1 MEKDAVDLRQQFE
14 VLAQNFSQLSEQL
27 SQGNQDIQNYD
38 IFQYKKQ
45 IESLGICC
53 IKFQELRNKVFDAA
67 SCLPI
72 FLTKTLDEIVA
83 LNDINILL
91 QELQEAENERVR
103 KNALQVLDRILAI
116 IKRDRVDFPALQEC
130 QQQASELRHTIANDS
145 KCIDWREDIESLALG
160 KHPLAALLEL
170 VERRETSAYIDL
182 ANLQKVV
189 KESFPKSGE
198 ELSVAALMGHLC
210 ISEELLRESPAI
222 TTAECNKTPSMRELS
237 EVAATSS
244 IEKLPG
250 GVSVQVPSEENVIT
264 EDELILPT
272 AIKKASNSE
281 QVSTQ
286 TASQKS
292 PEDTGELIGTIE
304 KSTDEFSVSVT
315 ECEAKPISLEV
326 VQDSTPVEALPVT
339 SGENHNDTQGDTPQ
353 PNELLVQDTDEPN
366 NSLLQG
372 RYQLN
377 HNLNAI
383 DGSESWLGQ
392 DEDCSDYLINL
403 QRYPEKQPN
412 EVLRRIWDNQLRT
425 LYRLSSSPG
434 AEESILTLYDAG
446 IDRDCR
452 AFVMVLN
459 SDCNGYETL
468 ATAFT
473 NRQDPRW
480 QKCNWLQI
488 NQIKKA
494 EVRQQIWQGLRQIA
508 TGIEL
513 LHRQQVIH
521 RNICAEN
528 IYFAENQGPD
538 SWRLG
543 GFEWSV
549 RLGNASH
556 NSPVQSWNTP
566 PEFSDEEAIGYTF
579 DTDWYAFG
587 MLAARC
593 FYKYSEEQDK
603 SSPNEPYD
611 QVLQRLE
618 DNYSNLSS
626 VEVALIQ
633 QLITSRPE
641 ERLRFST
648 EIIRELDEII
658 NKLNIGIGII
668 GGGKKQPLKLA
679 FNPKNEKISDTAR
692 QGGFVPNPS
701 KPDEDYNFNNSSHIS
716 RLKNFLRENLESAKL
731 YPMRG
736 KTTYVLAGQ
745 RITLLI
751 DQFQKQPGQ
760 PGTWDIAF
768 AYDPG
773 ELRGNEDEN
782 FKELRDIPIEVI
794 IISEA
799 KKNPTTNAKSQSWKA
814 FLPQIDEKKALR
826 EPLAKFR
833 EFLQCTNQLELLM
846 RDAEIFAYR
855 IKDKKIEGTDE
866 LIYIEE
872 RERDHPVSSFC
883 QIRGGMLEFL
893 QREFDSGRKDCKLFL
908 LTDDNSLTI
917 DGGRQKNEAWEF
929 VRINREQKYAE
940 LRRATSD
947 GVPQN
952 PAPESGY
959 LRSWNLFAQ
968 IKVIQ
973 RRKDAID
980 RLEDHSYLLQALAT
994 PRPMD
999 TKWIPPLDRLDTT
1012 GLDRSKKAAI
1022 QDILRVRPI
1031 YTLQGPPG
1039 TGKTTLVAHL
1049 LREII
1054 DEDPVAQ
1061 VLVTAQAHSAVDVLR
1076 DKVWNEA
1083 FRDVDN
1089 AQKPIAVRLGVGDD
1103 AEGNVEGTVEQVS
1116 RDLLQKTFNQLSEF
1130 SSPSAIQQEWSEI
1143 LEQMLHAQSSASEPA
1158 LAEFQELVKRG
1169 ANIAYCTTTAGDL
1182 EELANSNQSFDWSIV
1197 EEAGKAHGFELAL
1210 PLQAGHRWMLLGD
1223 HKQLPPYRYTDYLKC
1238 LTNLDQVVNN
1248 LDKLP
1253 RRDRSLLDND
1263 WLRNWK
1269 DKEAQ
1274 AKNDFIKYAEH
1285 RLTTFEYL
1293 FENLRDLAYGQQKI
1307 TTTESE
1313 GAAAGRL
1320 SMQYRMHPTIGD
1332 LIFRT
1337 FYNEDKL
1344 YDEENTYNQPVTND
1358 EGNPE
1363 LRVCHPFIEPG
1374 NIKDKAVVWI
1384 DIPWYGDEPEYE
1396 EEGENKAKPRYTN
1409 PFEVEAVKEFLSKL
1423 RYDKAPDQALKVAVL
1438 SPYAQQVALLR
1449 KELDKLEL
1457 PPKIVRKENL
1467 RARKGKNNQPPLVHT
1482 VDSFQGNEADIVII
1496 SLVRN
1501 NHILS
1506 EDKFPDGMG
1515 FLKEAKRLNVLLSR
1529 AEKLLVLVGSWK
1541 FFERHLEDIN
1551 IEDRHN
1557 SLWEWKNIFQML
1569 NEGFT
1574 SGLALK
1580 IPYRQIVKCK
1590 EV

>member
-14 VLAQNFSQLSEQL
+14 VLAQKFSQLSEQL
-27 SQGNQDIQNYD
+27 SQGNQDIENYD

-45 IESLGICC
+45 IESLGSCC
-53 IKFQELRNKVFDAA
+53 INILELRHKVFEAA
-67 SCLPI
+67 SSLPI
-72 FLTKTLDEIVA
+72 SLTKTLDEIVS
-83 LNDINILL
+83 LNEINILL

-130 QQQASELRHTIANDS
+130 QQQASELRHTIAKDS
-145 KCIDWREDIESLALG
+145 KCIDLREDIESLAVG

-170 VERRETSAYIDL
+170 VERRETSDYRDL
-182 ANLQKVV
+182 SNLQTVV

-210 ISEELLRESPAI
+210 ISEELMPESPAI

-250 GVSVQVPSEENVIT
+250 GVSVQVPSEENVIA

-272 AIKKASNSE
+272 AIEKASNSE
-281 QVSTQ
+281 QVSTES
-286 TASQKS
+286 ASQKS
-292 PEDTGELIGTIE
+292 PEETVELIGTIE
-304 KSTDEFSVSVT
+304 KNTDESSVSLT
-315 ECEAKPISLEV
+315 ESEATSTSVEV
-326 VQDSTPVEALPVT
+326 AQDKTPVETPTVA
-339 SGENHNDTQGDTPQ
+339 SEDNQNDTQADTPQ
-353 PNELLVQDTDEPN
+353 PNELLVQDSDEPN
-366 NSLLQG
+366 NCLLHG
-372 RYQLN
+372 RYKLN
-377 HNLNAI
+377 HKLNAI

-392 DEDCSDYLINL
+392 DEDYSDYLIKL
-403 QRYPEKQPN
+403 QRYPEKEPN

-446 IDRDCR
+446 IDRDYR
-452 AFVMVLN
+452 AFVMVLK

-473 NRQDPRW
+473 NRQDSRW
-480 QKCNWLQI
+480 QKCKWLQI
-488 NQIKKA
+488 NQMKKP
-494 EVRQQIWQGLRQIA
+494 EVRKQIWQGFQQIA
-508 TGIEL
+508 AGIEL

-556 NSPVQSWNTP
+556 NSPIQGWNTP
-566 PEFSDEEAIGYTF
+566 PEFSDENAIGYTF

-593 FYKYSEEQDK
+593 FYKELEDQDK
-603 SSPNEPYD
+603 SSPKELHR
-611 QVLQRLE
+611 QVFQRLE
-618 DNYSNLSS
+618 SNYSNLLP
-626 VEVALIQ
+626 VEVGLIQ
-633 QLITSRPE
+633 QFINIRPE

-648 EIIRELDEII
+648 EIIREIGDII
-658 NKLNIGIGII
+658 NKLQIGIATN
-668 GGGKKQPLKLA
+668 KKEQPLKLA
-679 FNPKNEKISDTAR
+679 FDPKNQKISDAAR
-692 QGGFVPNPS
+692 QGGFVPNSS
-701 KPDEDYNFNNSSHIS
+701 KPDENYNHLTHLHIN
-716 RLKNFLRENLESAKL
+716 RLKDFFRENFENAKL
-731 YPMRG
+731 YPVLG
-736 KTTYVLAGQ
+736 QNTYVLVGQ

-751 DQFQKQPGQ
+751 DQYQEQPGHA
-760 PGTWDIAF
+760 GTWDIAF
-768 AYDPG
+768 AVAPG
-773 ELRGNEDEN
+773 ELRRSDGEN
-782 FKELRDIPIEVI
+782 VKELRDTSVEVI
-794 IISEA
+794 TISEA
-799 KKNPTTNAKSQSWKA
+799 RTKKNPNAQSPSWKD
-814 FLPQIDEKKALR
+814 FLPQIDDKKALR

-855 IKDKKIEGTDE
+855 IKERNKKGTDE
-866 LIYIEE
+866 CIRIEE
-872 RERDHPVSSFC
+872 RERARPVSSFC
-883 QIRGGMLEFL
+883 EIRGGMLEFL
-893 QREFDSGRKDCKLFL
+893 QREWDSGRTDCKFFL
-908 LTDDNSLTI
+908 LTDEDSLTI
-917 DGGRQKNEAWEF
+917 RRRPKNEAWEI
-929 VRINREQKYAE
+929 VEIDRQQNYAE

-947 GVPQN
+947 RVPEN
-952 PAPESGY
+952 LVPESGY
-959 LRSWNLFAQ
+959 LRSWNLSAQ
-968 IKVIQ
+968 IRVIQ

-999 TKWIPPLDRLDTT
+999 TKWIPPLDRLDSA
-1012 GLDRSKKAAI
+1012 GLDKSKKAAI

-1061 VLVTAQAHSAVDVLR
+1061 VLVTAPAHSAVDVLR

-1103 AEGNVEGTVEQVS
+1103 AEGNFEGTVEQVS
-1116 RDLLQKTFNQLSEF
+1116 RELLQKTSDQLSEL
-1130 SSPSAIQQEWSEI
+1130 SLPSAIQQEWSEI
-1143 LEQMLHAQSSASEPA
+1143 LKQMLEAKSSAAEPA
-1158 LAEFQELVKRG
+1158 LAEFEELVKRG
-1169 ANIAYCTTTAGDL
+1169 ANIVYCTTTAGDL
-1182 EELANSNQSFDWSIV
+1182 EKLANSNQSFDWSIV

-1223 HKQLPPYRYTDYLKC
+1223 HKQLPPYRYTDYLEC
-1238 LTNLDQVVNN
+1238 LKNLDRVVKDV
-1248 LDKLP
+1248 DKLP

-1269 DKEAQ
+1269 DKEDQ
-1274 AKNDFIKYAEH
+1274 AKNDFIKYAKD

-1293 FENLRDLAYGQQKI
+1293 FENLRALAYGQEKM
-1307 TTTESE
+1307 TTTQSE
-1313 GAAAGRL
+1313 GAASGRL

-1344 YDEENTYNQPVTND
+1344 YDEENIYNQPVTDD
-1358 EGNPE
+1358 EGNPKS
-1363 LRVCHPFIEPG
+1363 RVCHPFIAPG

-1384 DIPWYGDEPEYE
+1384 DIPWYGDDPEYE
-1396 EEGENKAKPRYTN
+1396 EEGGNNAKPRYTN
-1409 PFEVEAVKEFLSKL
+1409 PFEVKAVKEFLSQL
-1423 RYDKAPDQALKVAVL
+1423 RYDKAPDQLLKVAVL

-1449 KELDKLEL
+1449 KELNQLQLSPE
-1457 PPKIVRKENL
+1457 IVPKENL
-1467 RARKGKNNQPPLVHT
+1467 RASKGRNNPPSLVHT

-1501 NHILS
+1501 NRILS
-1506 EDKFPDGMG
+1506 NADKLPDGMG

-1541 FFERHLEDIN
+1541 FFEWHLEGVN
-1551 IEDRHN
+1551 IENHHD

-1569 NEGFT
+1569 DEGFA
-1574 SGLALK
+1574 SGRALK
-1580 IPYRQIVKCK
+1580 IPYNEIVKHQ
-1590 EV
+1590 EA

>member
-67 SCLPI
+67 SCLPN

-145 KCIDWREDIESLALG
+145 KCIDWREDIESLAVG

-170 VERRETSAYIDL
+170 VERRETLTYLDL

-272 AIKKASNSE
+272 AIEKASNSE
-281 QVSTQ
+281 QVSTEI
-286 TASQKS
+286 ASQKS
-292 PEDTGELIGTIE
+292 PEETVELIGTIE
-304 KSTDEFSVSVT
+304 ENTDESSVLLT
-315 ECEAKPISLEV
+315 ESEAKPISLEV

-377 HNLNAI
+377 HKLNAI

-452 AFVMVLN
+452 AFVMVLH
-459 SDCNGYETL
+459 SDRNGYETL

-473 NRQDPRW
+473 NRQEPRW

-494 EVRQQIWQGLRQIA
+494 EVRQQIWQGLRKIA

-513 LHRQQVIH
+513 LHRQQIIH

-566 PEFSDEEAIGYTF
+566 PEFSDEEPIGYTF
-579 DTDWYAFG
+579 DSDWYAFG

-593 FYKYSEEQDK
+593 FYKGLEEQDK
-603 SSPNEPYD
+603 SSPNELYN

-618 DNYSNLSS
+618 DNYSSLSP
-626 VEVALIQ
+626 VEVGLIQ

-648 EIIRELDEII
+648 EIIRSIDDII
-658 NKLNIGIGII
+658 NKLISGIATN
-668 GGGKKQPLKLA
+668 KKEQPLKLV
-679 FNPKNEKISDTAR
+679 FDPKNQKISDTAR
-692 QGGFVPNPS
+692 QGGFVPDPS
-701 KPDEDYNFNNSSHIS
+701 QPDEDYNPLKSLHINK
-716 RLKNFLRENLESAKL
+716 LKEFFRENFANAKI
-731 YPMRG
+731 YPVFG
-736 KTTYVLAGQ
+736 QKTYVLVGQ

-751 DQFQKQPGQ
+751 DQFKNTEKRAQ

-768 AYDPG
+768 VVAPG
-773 ELRGNEDEN
+773 ELRGSNGEN

-794 IISEA
+794 TIRDA
-799 KKNPTTNAKSQSWKA
+799 KQNSTTKAKSQSWEN
-814 FLPQIDEKKALR
+814 FLPPQIDEKKALR
-826 EPLAKFR
+826 DCLEEFR

-929 VRINREQKYAE
+929 VRIDREQKYAE

-952 PAPESGY
+952 PAPEPGY

-980 RLEDHSYLLQALAT
+980 RLENHSYLLQALAT

-999 TKWIPPLDRLDTT
+999 TKWIPPLDRLDSAD
-1012 GLDRSKKAAI
+1012 LDKSKKAAI

-1039 TGKTTLVAHL
+1039 AGKTTLVAHL

-1083 FRDVDN
+1083 FRDVDD

-1103 AEGNVEGTVEQVS
+1103 AEGNVKGTVEQVS
-1116 RDLLQKTFNQLSEF
+1116 RDLLQKTSNQLSEF
-1130 SSPSAIQQEWSEI
+1130 SSPSAIQQEWSKI
-1143 LEQMLHAQSSASEPA
+1143 VKQMLDAQSSASEPA

-1223 HKQLPPYRYTDYLKC
+1223 HKQLPPYRYTDYLEC
-1238 LTNLDQVVNN
+1238 LTNLDQVVND

-1253 RRDRSLLDND
+1253 RPDRSLLDND

-1269 DKEAQ
+1269 DKEVL
-1274 AKNDFIKYAEH
+1274 AKNDFIKYAKD

-1293 FENLRDLAYGQQKI
+1293 FEKLRNLAGQQKI
-1307 TTTESE
+1307 TTTQSE
-1313 GAAAGRL
+1313 GAASGRL

-1337 FYNEDKL
+1337 FYNEDKF

-1363 LRVCHPFIEPG
+1363 LRVCHPLIGPG

-1384 DIPWYGDEPEYE
+1384 DIPWYGDDPEYE

-1409 PFEVEAVKEFLSKL
+1409 PFEVEAVKEFLSQL
-1423 RYDKAPDQALKVAVL
+1423 RYDKAPDQPLKVAVL

-1449 KELDKLEL
+1449 KELNQCKLPL
-1457 PPKIVRKENL
+1457 GIVPKENL
-1467 RARKGKNNQPPLVHT
+1467 RVGKGKSNQPSLVHT

-1506 EDKFPDGMG
+1506 EDKLPDGMG
-1515 FLKEAKRLNVLLSR
+1515 FLKEAERLNVLLSR
-1529 AEKLLVLVGSWK
+1529 AEKLLVLVGSWN
-1541 FFERHLEDIN
+1541 FFEWHLEGVN
-1551 IEDRHN
+1551 IENHHD

-1569 NEGFT
+1569 DDGFAN
-1574 SGLALK
+1574 GRAIK
-1580 IPYRQIVKCK
+1580 IPYNEIVKHQ
-1590 EV
+1590 EA